1 MANATGVFVLRR
13 VRMDDHQPD
22 SAENHAEQWQSAS
35 RELAAFVAAVTKLYG
50 AERASLS
57 AEDWL
62 SAAQQMELSP
72 WSSSANWRAVTI
84 AASARLASR
93 LYPAV
98 GQRRTQTAGN
108 P

>member
-1 MANATGVFVLRR
+1 
-13 VRMDDHQPD
+13 MDDHQPD
-22 SAENHAEQWQSAS
+22 SAENHAEPLQGAC

-62 SAAQQMELSP
+62 NAARQMEGSP
-72 WSSSANWRAVTI
+72 WSSGRNWRAVTI

-93 LYPAV
+93 LNAT
-98 GQRRTQTAGN
+98 GNQRRTQTARN